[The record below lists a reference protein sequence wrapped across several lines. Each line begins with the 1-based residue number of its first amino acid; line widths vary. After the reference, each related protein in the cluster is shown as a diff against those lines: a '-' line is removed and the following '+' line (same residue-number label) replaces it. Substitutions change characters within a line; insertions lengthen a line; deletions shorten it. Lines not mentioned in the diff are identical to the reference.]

1 MPKEGKFRQIDP
13 KSREKKSK
21 SSKFNNLEVYSDTL
35 RSHKQ
40 ERESEHKEPL
50 KHMRTVLFH
59 VLNDRWT
66 GKRKRELSIKSQ
78 KFCSRV
84 GNVYT
89 KALELALE
97 MGNTDEDVD
106 MEWQY
111 EPTKPVHL
119 VRTRE
124 EEASYPDGAVVSPL
138 ETETSTTCRS
148 TVNEPDSGQSSSK
161 IEDRTGWWDWCI
173 YIGNWV

>member
-1 MPKEGKFRQIDP
+1 MPKECKFRKADP
-13 KSREKKSK
+13 KSLEKKSK
-21 SSKFNNLEVYSDTL
+21 ASRLNNSEVYSDTL
-35 RSHKQ
+35 RPQRQKRQ
-40 ERESEHKEPL
+40 SEHKEPL
-50 KHMRTVLFH
+50 KYMRTALFYI
-59 VLNDRWT
+59 LNDRWT
-66 GKRKRELSIKSQ
+66 GKRKRELSTKSQ

-84 GNVYT
+84 GNIYI

-97 MGNTDEDVD
+97 MGNTSEDVD

-124 EEASYPDGAVVSPL
+124 EEASYPDGAVVSPW

-148 TVNEPDSGQSSSK
+148 TVDEPDSGQSSSG
-161 IEDRTGWWDWCI
+161 IDATP
-173 YIGNWV
+173 

>member
-1 MPKEGKFRQIDP
+1 MPKERRFRKADP
-13 KSREKKSK
+13 KSLEKKSK

-35 RSHKQ
+35 RSYKQ
-40 ERESEHKEPL
+40 KRESEHKEPL
-50 KHMRTVLFH
+50 KHMRTALFH
-59 VLNDRWT
+59 ILNDRWT
-66 GKRKRELSIKSQ
+66 GERKSQLSTKSQ
-78 KFCSRV
+78 KFYSRV
-84 GNVYT
+84 GNIYI

-97 MGNTDEDVD
+97 MGNTGEDVD

-124 EEASYPDGAVVSPL
+124 EEASYPDGAVVSPW

-148 TVNEPDSGQSSSK
+148 TVNEPDSGQISSN
-161 IEDRTGWWDWCI
+161 IEDGTG
-173 YIGNWV
+173 